1 MRRKIRAWAERRLR
15 PEVKL
20 VQYCTLGGLLLAA
33 PDLSLSLLRGGQ
45 FVTGWAV
52 VGLWTGGSLLLAGV
66 LAPLLLLGRSLRSRL
81 RSDSQRAWLD
91 SAAVAIASIVPSVLL
106 FSGRG
111 ISRTT
116 VGTVGPWVLPVIVLL
131 TTRVALT
138 VLPRIT
144 AFERKGLPVR
154 TAAGAILLSLVVL
167 ATYAERTAYPGLYR
181 SLHVTLIVATVLMS
195 AAALSM
201 LRTPWKAG
209 LIALLVAAGTL
220 PWASTF
226 PRSNFE
232 RMLMTDGAFAAGR
245 VIGQAQ
251 SAIDMDGDGRSPIFG
266 GGDCDDFD
274 AKVYVGAPE
283 MAGDGRD
290 SNCDARNDPLVHRRS
305 YAPFEVDETT
315 VRTLRA
321 EASKYPTV
329 VIMID
334 TLRADRIRMPAA
346 NLLALAGDS
355 IRFTRA
361 YASSSS
367 TPQSVPA
374 IVTGR
379 VSPSRDAETVAQA
392 ISRAGRSTAFVAVD
406 VVEEVLR
413 DYSNALHGFT
423 KLEIIHEVRGSLLA
437 HWGGGLAVPTDERVT
452 KRALEVLN
460 APNPPAFTWVHYF
473 DLHQWNHLNGDSLP
487 AKDDLTRYD
496 AVLAKVDAALAPL
509 LRLKDRF
516 NLVVVADHGEALGA
530 RGMTYHTRYLF
541 DEVARVP
548 LMVRIP
554 GVPPAVVET
563 PVGLTAL
570 FNTLLDLQGLPVR
583 SAPIP
588 DSLLG
593 LVNASAPGDGP
604 GFPGFA
610 ELEWALVHG
619 RHRLLYAPDSQILQ
633 LFDVLADADETRD
646 LSDRDPD
653 VAAELLD
660 RLFMLRNATRALRN

>member
-1 MRRKIRAWAERRLR
+1 MRPKIRAWAKSSERRLR
-15 PEVKL
+15 PEIAL
-20 VQYCTLGGLLLAA
+20 VQYCTLGGLLLAT
-33 PDLSLSLLRGGQ
+33 PDLILSLLRGGP

-52 VGLWTGGSLLLAGV
+52 VGLWTGGSLLLAAV
-66 LAPLLLLGRSLRSRL
+66 LSPLLLIERSLRNRL

-91 SAAVAIASIVPSVLL
+91 SGAVAIAAIIPSVLL

-111 ISRTT
+111 ISRTM
-116 VGTVGPWVLPVIVLL
+116 VGAVGPWALPVLVLL
-131 TTRVALT
+131 ATRVAFIL
-138 VLPRIT
+138 LPRVT
-144 AFERKGLPVR
+144 AFKRRGLPVR
-154 TAAGAILLSLVVL
+154 TVAGVSLLSLVVV
-167 ATYAERTAYPGLYR
+167 ATYAERTVYLGLYR
-181 SLHVTLIVATVLMS
+181 SLHVTLIAATILMLAVALL
-195 AAALSM
+195 AL
-201 LRTPWKAG
+201 RIPWRA
-209 LIALLVAAGTL
+209 ALLVAAGTL
-220 PWASTF
+220 PWAVTF

-232 RMLMTDGAFAAGR
+232 RILMTDGAFAGGR
-245 VIGQAQ
+245 VIGLAQ

-367 TPQSVPA
+367 TSQSVPA

-379 VSPSRDAETVAQA
+379 VSPGPDAETVAQA
-392 ISRAGRSTAFVAVD
+392 ISRAERSTAFVAVD

-413 DYSNALHGFT
+413 GYSNALRGFA
-423 KLEIIHEVRGSLLA
+423 KLEIIHEAHASILA

-452 KRALEVLN
+452 KRALELLN

-473 DLHQWNHLNGDSLP
+473 DLHQWNQLDRDSLP
-487 AKDDLTRYD
+487 AKDDVARYD
-496 AVLAKVDAALAPL
+496 AVLAKVDAGLAPL

-541 DEVARVP
+541 DEVAHVP

-570 FNTLLDLQGLPVR
+570 FNTLLDLQGLPLR
-583 SAPIP
+583 SASIP
-588 DSLLG
+588 NSLLG

-610 ELEWALVHG
+610 EREWALVHG
-619 RHRLLYAPDSQILQ
+619 RHRLLYAPDFSILR
-633 LFDVLADADETRD
+633 LFDVLTDAGETRD
-646 LSDRDPD
+646 LSEQHPRL
-653 VAAELLD
+653 AAELLD
-660 RLFMLRNATRALRN
+660 RLFVLRNATPARRH